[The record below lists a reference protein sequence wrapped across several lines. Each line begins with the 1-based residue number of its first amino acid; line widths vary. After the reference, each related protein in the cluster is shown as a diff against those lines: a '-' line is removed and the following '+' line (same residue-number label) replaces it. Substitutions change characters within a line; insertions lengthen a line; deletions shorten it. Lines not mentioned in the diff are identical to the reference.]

1 VRAVTV
7 PERTAEA
14 VRDVIERWVGL
25 LVDERFDEALAL
37 LATRPESPLETTW
50 TPELLATVIRNYGF
64 LDPHPSGATFR
75 VTSIASAN
83 GEGPRF
89 DATWYERPTRDDR
102 WGSARYDLPL
112 NGEWS
117 DVTASFDIL
126 DGPFGPVLA
135 LDDVHVM

>member
-1 VRAVTV
+1 MRAVTV

-117 DVTASFDIL
+117 DVTA
-126 DGPFGPVLA
+126 
-135 LDDVHVM
+135 

>member
-1 VRAVTV
+1 VRPLLV
-7 PERTAEA
+7 PERTPEA
-14 VRDVIERWVGL
+14 VRDVIERWVALLVEERFEEALGL
-25 LVDERFDEALAL
+25 LAPSR
-37 LATRPESPLETTW
+37 TQTW

-64 LDPHPSGATFR
+64 IEPHPSGATFR
-75 VTSIASAN
+75 FTPIASAT
-83 GEGPRF
+83 GDGPRF
-89 DATWYERPTRDDR
+89 DATWFERPTRDDR

-117 DVTASFDIL
+117 DVTATFDIL